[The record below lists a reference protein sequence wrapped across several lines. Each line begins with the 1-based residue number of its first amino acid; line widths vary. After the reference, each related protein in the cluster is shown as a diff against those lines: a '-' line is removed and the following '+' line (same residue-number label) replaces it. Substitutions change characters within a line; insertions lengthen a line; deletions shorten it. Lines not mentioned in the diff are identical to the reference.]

1 MCGKT
6 PRGIYRIRDDTLE
19 ICVNGA
25 ETAQR
30 PTRFTTLASEDGGGA
45 VLFTYQRTAEAW
57 TDLLR
62 LPNARSG
69 GIYTVAATD
78 RSWPAKRR
86 MTLVGCIEWP
96 RISSGHGS
104 GTPVNSA
111 SLASSRSWK
120 AGSAAS
126 AAGRCTLR

>member
-1 MCGKT
+1 LCGKT

-69 GIYTVAATD
+69 GMQD
-78 RSWPAKRR
+78 
-86 MTLVGCIEWP
+86 G
-96 RISSGHGS
+96 GS
-104 GTPVNSA
+104 DSQF
-111 SLASSRSWK
+111 WK
-120 AGSAAS
+120 
-126 AAGRCTLR
+126 